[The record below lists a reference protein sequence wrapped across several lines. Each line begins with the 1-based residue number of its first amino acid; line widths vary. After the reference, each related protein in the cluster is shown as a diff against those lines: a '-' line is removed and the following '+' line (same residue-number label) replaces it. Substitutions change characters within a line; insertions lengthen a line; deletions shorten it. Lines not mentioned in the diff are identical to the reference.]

1 MLDDIIKERI
11 KKLEELE
18 KKGIDPYPEFCS
30 RQFSLKQVLDNF
42 NRWSKKK
49 KKINVAGRIMAK
61 RGHGGVIF
69 ADIKDEETKL
79 QLVFKEDK
87 LGKDSIQFFEKYFD
101 MGDFI
106 EARGALF
113 ITKSGEK
120 SLLVSNFKL
129 LAKSLR
135 PLPKVWYGL
144 EDIEERYRRRYLDL
158 ILNDEIKKRFI
169 LRSKIICL
177 IREFLNKE
185 DYLEVETPILQP
197 IYGGANAQPFITEL
211 KALNTKLYLRIA
223 PELYLKRLI
232 IGGFNKVYEIGK
244 NFRNEGIDREHNPE
258 FSMLELYAAY
268 QSANDLK
275 TLIQKLI
282 TFIVKNLNKDLPKP
296 ITLPKKWQEVD
307 YEKFLFQKTGLKLQ
321 DSKEEWFKKAIELK
335 VEVDSKE
342 EKEKIWDAIFK
353 KFRTEI
359 KGPTFIV
366 NHPIE
371 ISPLAK
377 KAKDIPTKVS
387 RFQLIFKGW
396 EIVNAFSELNNPLE
410 QKQRFEIQAQKR
422 TKGDLEAHPKDTEF
436 IEALEYGMP
445 PTAGLGLG
453 IDRLVAVLTDAPSL
467 KEVIFFPFMKPRK

>member
-1 MLDDIIKERI
+1 MLDDIINERI
-11 KKLEELE
+11 KKLKELE
-18 KKGIDPYPEFCS
+18 EKGIDPYPEFCS
-30 RQFSLKQVLDNF
+30 RQFSLEQVLDNF
-42 NRWSKKK
+42 SLWSKKK
-49 KKINVAGRIMAK
+49 KKIDVAGRIMAK
-61 RGHGGVIF
+61 RGHGGLIF
-69 ADIKDEETKL
+69 SDIKDEGAKL

-87 LGKDSIQFFEKYFD
+87 LGKDLIQLFEKYFD
-101 MGDFI
+101 IGDFL
-106 EARGALF
+106 EASGALF

-120 SLLVSNFKL
+120 SLLVSSFKL

-135 PLPKVWYGL
+135 PLPKAWYGL

-158 ILNDEIKKRFI
+158 ILNDGVKERFI

-185 DYLEVETPILQP
+185 GYLEVETPILQP
-197 IYGGANAQPFITEL
+197 VYGGANAQPFITEL

-232 IGGFNKVYEIGK
+232 IGGFNKIYEIGK

-258 FSMLELYAAY
+258 FSMLELYTAY
-268 QSANDLK
+268 QNSNDLK
-275 TLIQKLI
+275 ILIQKLI
-282 TFIVKNLNKDLPKP
+282 SFIVKNLNKDLPKP
-296 ITLPKKWQEVD
+296 LTLPKKWQEID
-307 YEKFLFQKTGLKLQ
+307 YEKFLFQKTNLKLQ

-335 VEVDSKE
+335 IKVDVKE

-353 KFRTEI
+353 KFRIEI
-359 KGPTFIV
+359 EEPTFII

-377 KAKDIPTKVS
+377 KLKENSAKTS
-387 RFQLIFKGW
+387 RFQLILKGW

-422 TKGDLEAHPKDTEF
+422 IKGDLEAHPKDTEF

-467 KEVIFFPFMKPRK
+467 KEVIFFPFMKPKT